1 MSESS
6 DKLLRRFTLLK
17 TLDFYIELSAYYR
30 THSDNFFYTKSSLYK
45 LDQENGKVNIT

>member
-30 THSDNFFYTKSSLYK
+30 THSDNFLYKKVPLYK
-45 LDQENGKVNIT
+45 LDQENGKAKIT